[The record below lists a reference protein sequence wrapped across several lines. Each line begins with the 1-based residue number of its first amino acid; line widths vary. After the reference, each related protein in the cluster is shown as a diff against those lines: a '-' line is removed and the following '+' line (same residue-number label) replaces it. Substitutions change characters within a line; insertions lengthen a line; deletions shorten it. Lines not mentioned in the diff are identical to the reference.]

1 MAPVPTVRKKKTR
14 QAGPLTVSTDNVVD
28 NYGRTLTTL
37 QRKQRRIDEEQT
49 ENTTVARQHAKLGE
63 PSKQGTSKIIFRDI
77 IPYRKYVLL
86 FNDTSWLNSGTS
98 LQVGWTRPNEY
109 HDLISP
115 PQQEPLPDNKFEF
128 SLDEEGV
135 DYTGMESLE
144 IRLYGAPEGVTAY
157 LDDDTESKSLLEQ
170 LTDLIENIIG
180 GDDGLEA
187 RIAALEE
194 AVGIP
199 YTGTDTLDE
208 RVTDLEGQ

>member
-1 MAPVPTVRKKKTR
+1 MAPIPPIQRKQQQRRT
-14 QAGPLTVSTDNVVD
+14 STTITTDDVID
-28 NYGRTLTTL
+28 QYGRTLTTL
-37 QRKQRRIDEEQT
+37 HRKQRRLDREQDD
-49 ENTTVARQHAKLGE
+49 NTTIAREHAKLSEG
-63 PSKQGTSKIIFRDI
+63 SKQGNSKIIFRDV
-77 IPYRKYVLL
+77 IPGRGYTLI

-128 SLDEEGV
+128 SLDDPEV
-135 DYTGMESLE
+135 DYTGMQTIEL
-144 IRLYGAPEGVTAY
+144 RLYGAPEGVTAY
-157 LDDDTESKSLLEQ
+157 LEDDTNSASLLEQ

-208 RVTDLEGQ
+208 RVTALEGT